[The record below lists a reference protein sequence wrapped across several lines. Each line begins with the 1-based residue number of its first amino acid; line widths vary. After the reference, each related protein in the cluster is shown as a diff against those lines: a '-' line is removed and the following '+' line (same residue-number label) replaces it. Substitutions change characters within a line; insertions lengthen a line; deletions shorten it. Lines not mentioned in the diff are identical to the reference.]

1 MKSRHQNLEGSKESI
16 LKRTGQNNM
25 QDLFQATDG
34 QTLVAQEND
43 DRNDISFSCRQ
54 DRTQT

>member
-1 MKSRHQNLEGSKESI
+1 
-16 LKRTGQNNM
+16 M

-54 DRTQT
+54 DRTQEHETFEEKKCIFQLSPV